1 MNIQTRYFAH
11 SQARPPGLVCHSNS
25 SCFGWEPWRRAKGF
39 FLALARAWEG
49 CVGGFWEGCV
59 GGPNPL
65 YLSPRMVLDNLGV
78 IAQPCNLSTW
88 GGRVRKQKFKVI
100 LLCSKSKA
108 ILGWFAFHSPS
119 SCART
124 LKQVSSGGFEISPT
138 QRMFIASLWPRRSAV
153 SLLERPTKSEWHGG
167 YLSPYAS

>member
-11 SQARPPGLVCHSNS
+11 SRARPPGLVCHSNS

-49 CVGGFWEGCV
+49 GGG
-59 GGPNPL
+59 NPL

-124 LKQVSSGGFEISPT
+124 LKHVSSGGFEISLT

-167 YLSPYAS
+167 YLFLCAS